1 MFRKS
6 FRTRLPRSDRV
17 TDIHIVCDYP
27 HPPAKVWRAVT
38 DPAAD

>member
-1 MFRKS
+1 M
-6 FRTRLPRSDRV
+6 

-38 DPAAD
+38 DRT